1 MRNAVLPQGR
11 TAVLPYC
18 RTAVLPQGRHA
29 SHYPATIAIVAV
41 SHRSVAVFAGSFDP
55 LHMGHADIVT
65 RATQIFP
72 KVVVGV
78 LNNPGKE
85 ALFTPAERVEMLREL
100 YKDDPA
106 VEAHAFTGLLVNFLK
121 EMGATILIR
130 GMRAVSDFEYEFQ
143 MALMN
148 RHLWPQAETVF
159 LTPKGRYTYLSSRLV
174 REVAALGGDISG
186 LVPDSI
192 KNRMMD
198 RIDLSTQNP
207 PVDG

>member
-1 MRNAVLPQGR
+1 M
-11 TAVLPYC
+11 
-18 RTAVLPQGRHA
+18 
-29 SHYPATIAIVAV
+29 AV

-78 LNNPGKE
+78 LNNPEKDE
-85 ALFTPAERVEMLREL
+85 LFTPIERVEMIREL
-100 YKDDPA
+100 YEDDPA

-174 REVAALGGDISG
+174 REVAALGGDVTG

-192 KNRMMD
+192 KNHMMD
-198 RIDLSTQNP
+198 RIEI
-207 PVDG
+207 PVQTTLVEG